1 MKTITLIF
9 ALFISFLSNGQEK
22 FTYNESGLTPEYLVG
37 EADGKTQQEIYT
49 KSLNWIKET
58 YKNPDE
64 VIKTTIQNE
73 KIRFEGVE
81 MDLMCHSALGLTTC
95 YNTTYTIE
103 IEFREGKYKFTPL
116 SITYRIPA
124 TSYTQAMTETVVF
137 STGEYYYNK
146 KGKLKTRTK
155 SVPESVEILLNGL
168 NTSLNKYIL
177 KENSLEKW

>member
-9 ALFISFLSNGQEK
+9 ALFFTLLSNGQEK
-22 FTYNESGLTPEYLVG
+22 FAYNENGLTPEYLVG
-37 EADGKTQQEIYT
+37 ETDGKTQQEIYT
-49 KSLNWIKET
+49 KTLNWVKET

-64 VIKTTIQNE
+64 VIKTTIENE

-81 MDLMCHSALGLTTC
+81 MDLMCHSALGSTTC

-124 TSYTQAMTETVVF
+124 TQYTQPMTETVVF

-146 KGKLKTRTK
+146 KGALKSRTK
-155 SVPESVEILLNGL
+155 TIPESVEILLNGL
-168 NTSLNKYIL
+168 NDSLNKYIL
-177 KENSLEKW
+177 KESSSEKW